1 MAKTTE
7 TVQQMFNTAVLA
19 CMDQLKPS
27 GLKTFG
33 ERKTQSGG
41 ESMTFYR
48 YKGGKAKDGVPSMFA
63 DSFQGDGPDFKKYI
77 ATIEIVSSQDKVTW
91 EQMEKTKLNLKDPI
105 VKQLTNAVLAKE
117 DEKIIA
123 KIKEK
128 DANLNKV
135 GSAELDPTT
144 LDAAR
149 LLLAEIRDCYVS
161 AEMTPD
167 GKKGVA
173 IVMNREDYKRFS
185 TSDAFIHGDYK
196 DAITGGDG
204 VLPLSMKGAEI
215 FISQLVESG
224 TAYIIPSNTFGYA
237 EWEGS
242 VKPFAKFYEDDGM
255 TWHLQ
260 VAKSTGSVII
270 EPNFITKFSMK
281 PTTTA
286 RPEAAAFSAFA
297 AETSETEKV
306 GKSLAAKH

>member
-1 MAKTTE
+1 MAKTTD

-19 CMDQLKPS
+19 CLDQLKPT

-33 ERKTQSGG
+33 ERKTQNGG

-48 YKGGKAKDGVPSMFA
+48 YKGGKAKDGVPSMF
-63 DSFQGDGPDFKKYI
+63 DSSFSGDGPDFKKYT
-77 ATIEIVSSQDKVTW
+77 ATIEVVSAQDKVSW

-105 VKQLTNAVLAKE
+105 VKQLTNAVLTKE
-117 DEKIIA
+117 DEKIID
-123 KIKEK
+123 KIKAA
-128 DANLNKV
+128 DASLNTA
-135 GSAELDPTT
+135 GSATLDPST

-149 LLLAEIRDCYVS
+149 TILAEIRDCYVS

-215 FISQLVESG
+215 FISQLVDSG
-224 TAYIIPSNTFGYA
+224 TVYIIPSNSFGYA

-260 VAKSTGSVII
+260 VAKSTGSVVI
-270 EPNFITKFSMK
+270 EPNFITKLSLK
-281 PTTTA
+281 PTASA
-286 RPEAAAFSAFA
+286 RPSTA
-297 AETSETEKV
+297 
-306 GKSLAAKH
+306 SLVK